1 MAITLDATTKSLDLT
16 TSSTADIDYAVS
28 YVDMTTSAFT
38 PGDGHGTI
46 NTAGTTVIV
55 AAPASSTQRGVKS
68 ISVFNRHATA
78 ANTVTVKKDVS
89 GTEYILFKATLS
101 AGESLQWNDG
111 GEWGVFDEA
120 GRRKTSVPQDVAI
133 RGRIMPI
140 FKTSTASDATGYWYS
155 YWKDTGFPG
164 AWSPGTPGVNGR
176 VTDGTT
182 AADSG
187 SLPIWT
193 PTGNLFVSKASLN
206 SSVLH
211 SFWIYDVMWVN
222 TGLSVTQTTAQSF
235 TMPTLPARDFN
246 GTTNGEGCM
255 VGLVTTT
262 ANTNG
267 SIINISTISY
277 TNSDGTAGRTGRL
290 FNLVGSQIPATPV
303 IGTTVWFELQAG
315 DNGVRSVQSITLGTS
330 LGGGAISLI
339 IARPIV
345 QISPALANVA
355 TNFDYD
361 APGIRIYNGST
372 LLLFAKT
379 SATTATSVNGSLVIT
394 ER

>member
-1 MAITLDATTKSLDLT
+1 
-16 TSSTADIDYAVS
+16 
-28 YVDMTTSAFT
+28 
-38 PGDGHGTI
+38 
-46 NTAGTTVIV
+46 
-55 AAPASSTQRGVKS
+55 
-68 ISVFNRHATA
+68 
-78 ANTVTVKKDVS
+78 
-89 GTEYILFKATLS
+89 
-101 AGESLQWNDG
+101 
-111 GEWGVFDEA
+111 
-120 GRRKTSVPQDVAI
+120 
-133 RGRIMPI
+133 
-140 FKTSTASDATGYWYS
+140 
-155 YWKDTGFPG
+155 
-164 AWSPGTPGVNGR
+164 
-176 VTDGTT
+176 
-182 AADSG
+182 
-187 SLPIWT
+187 
-193 PTGNLFVSKASLN
+193 
-206 SSVLH
+206 
-211 SFWIYDVMWVN
+211 MWVN